1 MDNSSQATI
10 LVVDDSPTNRLLLVT
25 VLGYAGHHV
34 IEATDGAEALEMAR
48 TWHPDLVITDIVMPN
63 MGGAEL
69 IHCLRADPTLAHIPV
84 IFYTASH
91 PWDDAWVLAESC
103 GVFAVIEKPAEPQVI
118 FDAISA
124 ALGHNHVNHPSR

>member
-1 MDNSSQATI
+1 MDHSSQATI

-69 IHCLRADPTLAHIPV
+69 IHCLRADPALAHISV
-84 IFYTASH
+84 IFYTASGC
-91 PWDDAWVLAESC
+91 WDDAWALAESC
-103 GVFAVIEKPAEPQVI
+103 GVSAVIGKGADPQVI
-118 FDAISA
+118 FDAV
-124 ALGHNHVNHPSR
+124 ALALEQNNADNPGG

>member
-34 IEATDGAEALEMAR
+34 IEAADGAEALEIAR

-69 IHCLRADPTLAHIPV
+69 IRGLRADPVLAHIPV
-84 IFYTASH
+84 IFYTASTS
-91 PWDDAWVLAESC
+91 WDDAWALAESC
-103 GVFAVIEKPAEPQVI
+103 GVSAVIGKGAEPQVI
-118 FDAISA
+118 FDAV
-124 ALGHNHVNHPSR
+124 ALALEQNNADNPAD